1 VDFAI
6 FQRRIHS
13 LQRADGTLPNQT
25 LNGHHSLQRAD
36 GTLPDQICNEHYS
49 PLRRL
54 ALNPLSNSTTGR
66 KLPSMSKG
74 AATKDRIIES
84 ALRTASVEGLE
95 GISLGRLAADVGM
108 SKSGLFAHFAS
119 KEELQ
124 LDVLEAASARF
135 VDVVVRPAMQEPRGE
150 PRVRSMFE
158 HWLVW
163 ERHESLPGGC
173 VFMHAAAELDDRP
186 GPARDS
192 LVQWQRQWLQMLARA
207 VRIAVDA
214 GDFKP
219 ETDADQFAFQMLGLI
234 LGYYHTRRLL
244 NDPFAEAHVRQGFDA
259 LVAAARA

>member
-1 VDFAI
+1 
-6 FQRRIHS
+6 
-13 LQRADGTLPNQT
+13 
-25 LNGHHSLQRAD
+25 
-36 GTLPDQICNEHYS
+36 
-49 PLRRL
+49 
-54 ALNPLSNSTTGR
+54 
-66 KLPSMSKG
+66 MSKG

-124 LDVLEAASARF
+124 LDVLQAAAARF
-135 VDVVVRPAMQEPRGE
+135 MDVVVRPAMQEPRGE
-150 PRVRSMFE
+150 PRVRSLFE

-186 GPARDS
+186 GPARDA
-192 LVQWQRQWLQMLARA
+192 LVAWQQQWLDALAKAARLAVEAGHFRA
-207 VRIAVDA
+207 DLDPAL
-214 GDFKP
+214 
-219 ETDADQFAFQMLGLI
+219 FAFQQLGLV
-234 LGYYHTRRLL
+234 LGYYHSRRLL
-244 NDPFAEAHVRQGFDA
+244 SDPQAEQHVRNAFDA

>member
-1 VDFAI
+1 M
-6 FQRRIHS
+6 
-13 LQRADGTLPNQT
+13 T
-25 LNGHHSLQRAD
+25 
-36 GTLPDQICNEHYS
+36 
-49 PLRRL
+49 
-54 ALNPLSNSTTGR
+54 
-66 KLPSMSKG
+66 KG
-74 AATKDRIIES
+74 AETRDRIIES

-95 GISLGRLAADVGM
+95 GISLGRLATDVGM
-108 SKSGLFAHFAS
+108 SKSGLFAHFGS

-124 LDVLEAASARF
+124 LDVLQAAAERFAEA
-135 VDVVVRPAMQEPRGE
+135 VIKPALAAPRGAA
-150 PRVRSMFE
+150 RVRSLFE
-158 HWLVW
+158 HWLTW

>member
-1 VDFAI
+1 
-6 FQRRIHS
+6 
-13 LQRADGTLPNQT
+13 
-25 LNGHHSLQRAD
+25 
-36 GTLPDQICNEHYS
+36 
-49 PLRRL
+49 
-54 ALNPLSNSTTGR
+54 
-66 KLPSMSKG
+66 MSKG
-74 AATKDRIIES
+74 TDTRDRIIES

-95 GISLGRLAADVGM
+95 GISLGRLATDVGM
-108 SKSGLFAHFAS
+108 SKSGLFAHFGS

-124 LDVLEAASARF
+124 LDVLQAAAERFAEA
-135 VDVVVRPAMQEPRGE
+135 VIKPALAAPRGE
-150 PRVRSMFE
+150 ARVRSLFE
-158 HWLVW
+158 HWLTW

-186 GPARDS
+186 GPARDA
-192 LVQWQRQWLQMLARA
+192 LVEWQRQWLQMLAKA